1 MRSIFIMT
9 VYTLKNDIIT
19 AKISEIG
26 AEVISV
32 VRGEDGCEY
41 MWQGDPKYWD
51 GQAPYLFPICGR
63 FFGNVYSYCGKDY
76 EMGMHG
82 FASTSPFELVDAS
95 DTHVTLSLKANEET
109 KACYPFDFE
118 LVIKHSLVGE
128 MLSVDVAIKN
138 RGDVVLPAAFGAHPG
153 FNVPLGGVGAFED
166 YRLEFSEDCSPD
178 ELIITSDGFYAG
190 RNRAFPIRESRYI
203 DLRHSLF
210 DIEAVFM
217 ENAAREVKLCSD
229 LTKRGVTFR
238 YPDMPYFGIWH
249 EPLLDAPHICLEPW
263 YGLPGYQG
271 VKDDISTK
279 NNMYRI
285 EPRSEK
291 KIRMELLF
299 H

>member
-1 MRSIFIMT
+1 MKGAFIMT
-9 VYTLKNDIIT
+9 VYKIKNDT
-19 AKISEIG
+19 LTVSISERG
-26 AEVISV
+26 SEVISV
-32 VRGEDGCEY
+32 IRNSDGCEY

-63 FFGNVYSYCGKDY
+63 FFDNTYTYKGEEYH
-76 EMGMHG
+76 MGMHG
-82 FASTSPFELVDAS
+82 FASESVFDLVEQN
-95 DTHVTLSLKANEET
+95 DTHITLSLKANEAT
-109 KACYPFDFE
+109 KVQYPFDFE
-118 LVIKHSLVGE
+118 LLITHTLDGE
-128 MLSVDVAIKN
+128 TLCVDVAIKN
-138 RGDVVLPAAFGAHPG
+138 LGDDVLPAAFGAHPG
-153 FNVPLGGVGAFED
+153 FNVPLGNAGKFED

-190 RNRAFPIRESRYI
+190 RNRAFPIRASRYI

-229 LTKRGVTFR
+229 VTERAVTFR

-263 YGLPGYQG
+263 YGLPAYQG
-271 VKDDISTK
+271 VIDDISMK

-285 EPRSEK
+285 EPSSEK
-291 KIRMELLF
+291 KIHMELVF